1 MTKISNNKLE
11 ICEFCGKTFPAK
23 INLSHHI
30 ARNHKKINLNSAELD
45 TLNFQHQCVQCFKV
59 FETAK
64 SLQSHITK
72 SHAKYACDK
81 CGRMVGNK
89 HRARHMQQFHTAPEN
104 RKNKCEICG
113 KGFSTNQS
121 LRDHVNIH
129 TGERPYA
136 CKICGKKFASSGNKQ
151 MHLRTTHL
159 GYKRIKKSLLF
170 ENSNT
175 N

>member
-1 MTKISNNKLE
+1 
-11 ICEFCGKTFPAK
+11 
-23 INLSHHI
+23 
-30 ARNHKKINLNSAELD
+30 
-45 TLNFQHQCVQCFKV
+45 
-59 FETAK
+59 
-64 SLQSHITK
+64 
-72 SHAKYACDK
+72 
-81 CGRMVGNK
+81 
-89 HRARHMQQFHTAPEN
+89 MQQFHTAPEN

-129 TGERPYA
+129 TGERPYV

-159 GYKRIKKSLLF
+159 GYKRIKKSLLY